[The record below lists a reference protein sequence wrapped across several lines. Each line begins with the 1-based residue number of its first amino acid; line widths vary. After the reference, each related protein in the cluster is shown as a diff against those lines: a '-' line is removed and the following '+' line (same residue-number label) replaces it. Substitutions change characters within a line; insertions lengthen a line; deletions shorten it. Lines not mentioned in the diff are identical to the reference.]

1 MTTKL
6 AKKPENK
13 TSKIKA
19 KKAAVVDVTR
29 HIGHPKQLLLCI
41 LAGGRC
47 EFDGCNKFLF
57 EHPLTHNRFNFAQ
70 MAHIVAFSELGP
82 RGDVTDRPSDINSLD
97 NLMLMCHACHKQI
110 DDFPEEFSRETLE
123 GFKRA
128 HEDRIALLTATAPDR
143 QTTAVILKSK
153 IGGKMVKISPA
164 EINEAVS
171 PRYSATRNG
180 NEIDLTSIP
189 DEGSEFYAVA
199 AKKVKRDL
207 ERIMESVMSDEKT
220 DHVSLFALAPMP
232 VLVYAGNLIS
242 NKVPCDVYQKH
253 RDTQNWKW
261 KTDSEAEQYKFHRLK
276 DGTDIKKVAL
286 VLSLSGK
293 IHPDDLPKGIVEDSF
308 VYEITLDGKT
318 PHPGFLRQEQDLIN
332 FAVIYQRGL
341 REISMIHGKLDELHL
356 FPAMPAPVA
365 VVCGKELMPKI
376 DPILVIYDDDKRLGG
391 YQKIIELNN

>member
-391 YQKIIELNN
+391 YQKIMEVNN